1 MKKKDLEAID
11 KLGYFPSFNLYKGKD
26 RKINIIEYY
35 LLNAYAKKPKLIKE
49 NFETKTL

>member
-11 KLGYFPSFNLYKGKD
+11 KLGYFPSFNLYKG